1 LRCSG
6 LSLDACLQKL
16 RYVKSGDEVRGDD
29 LNTKVDC
36 LKALSNWLRQLGVE
50 DPLVDELDAIIQ
62 QIRYVKSGDVIQPED
77 HNYVVDALKK
87 ARDIIA
93 GMESHYVSLIYQL
106 QGLTPWGLLGVGYS
120 TTDWL
125 GGVYTPT
132 ISYVQVPPLGSSYVV
147 DTPITATSPYSE
159 MTVEYIGGV
168 RQTISEG
175 VQV

>member
-16 RYVKSGDEVRGDD
+16 RYVKSGNEVRGDD

-62 QIRYVKSGDVIQPED
+62 QIRYVKSGDIILPED

-93 GMESHYVSLIYQL
+93 GMESYYISLIYQM

-125 GGVYTPT
+125 GNLYTPA
-132 ISYVQVPPLGSSYVV
+132 ISYVQTPPLVSHNMV
-147 DTPITATSPYSE
+147 DTPIIATSTYSE
-159 MTVEYIGGV
+159 MTVEYIGAV
-168 RQTISEG
+168 RETIIEG
-175 VQV
+175 VQA

>member
-1 LRCSG
+1 MRWSG

-36 LKALSNWLRQLGVE
+36 LKALSDWLKQLGVE

-62 QIRYVKSGDVIQPED
+62 QIRYVKSGDIILPED

-93 GMESHYVSLIYQL
+93 GMESYYISLLYQM

-125 GGVYTPT
+125 VDIYTPT
-132 ISYVQVPPLGSSYVV
+132 ISYAQVSPLDSHNMV
-147 DTPITATSPYSE
+147 DTPITATSSYSE
-159 MTVEYIGGV
+159 MTVEYIGVV
-168 RQTISEG
+168 RETISEG
-175 VQV
+175 VQS